1 MRATNMNPV
10 SFLMLLM
17 IMCASLYSQQP
28 SNSQD
33 VLSRATLG
41 PNLDLLAG
49 EDDVR
54 AVHRLAKELVT
65 PPMKDFMAL
74 STRHQEIL
82 IIAAS
87 DSLKGDDYLE
97 MVATVLR
104 YVADGS
110 ISPGVGSIALS
121 PGMSKEG
128 VLAVNHADPRIAEVL
143 PKLLA
148 RYRDDPDT
156 TDLIQM
162 LISGEAKQIHIE
174 SCESYGIK
182 PAQVISKV
190 ASGGSASSSLI
201 NTAPVPKKAPE
212 AKPLSRAPTEEPSS
226 ALSWSF
232 IALLI
237 AGLIAL
243 LWLALNRR
251 L

>member
-1 MRATNMNPV
+1 MKPV
-10 SFLMLLM
+10 SFLILLM
-17 IMCASLYSQQP
+17 IMVASLYSQQP

-33 VLSRATLG
+33 VLSRVYIDPIRRLNG
-41 PNLDLLAG
+41 SP
-49 EDDVR
+49 DDVR
-54 AVHRLAKELVT
+54 AIYRLSKELVA
-65 PPMKDFMAL
+65 PPMKDFKAL
-74 STRHQEIL
+74 STKHQEVIMQ
-82 IIAAS
+82 AADES
-87 DSLKGDDYLE
+87 FEDGAYLE
-97 MVATVLR
+97 VVAAVLQC
-104 YVADGS
+104 VADGS
-110 ISPGVGSIALS
+110 ISPSVGNIALTPS
-121 PGMSKEG
+121 SKEG

-148 RYRDDPDT
+148 RYRDDPES

-237 AGLIAL
+237 AGSIAL

-251 L
+251 P